1 MERGFETF
9 GTGITSA
16 DFQIGGTYPSLM
28 EALKIAASGC
38 ERRKLLLLYSNAE
51 SHIAPCGV

>member
-28 EALKIAASGC
+28 EALEIAAS
-38 ERRKLLLLYSNAE
+38 RQNLF
-51 SHIAPCGV
+51 